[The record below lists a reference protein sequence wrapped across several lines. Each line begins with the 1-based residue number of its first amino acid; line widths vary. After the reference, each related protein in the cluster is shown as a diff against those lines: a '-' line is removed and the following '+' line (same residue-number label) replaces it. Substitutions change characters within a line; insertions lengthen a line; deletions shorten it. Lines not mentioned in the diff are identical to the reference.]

1 MYININMSCLK
12 SNFNTGNLFCIAGI
26 ILYTYYLFLD
36 LRKAFENV
44 WKYLND
50 FGIVDL
56 KRLTTLFHP

>member
-36 LRKAFENV
+36 LRKAFEII
-44 WKYLND
+44 LS
-50 FGIVDL
+50 ISL
-56 KRLTTLFHP
+56 C